1 MFFAIFSLIYLN
13 GFNQSCIESSL
24 VIQQIRAKDTDS
36 NIDWEINK
44 HYTYYNP
51 TCVQRNILVVHLV
64 GSYDNPSNNIMFPSY
79 AANNGFHVVSL
90 KYPNSTAAQTACNNS
105 TDIDCYEKFRREII
119 EGGDFHPDITVDVP
133 NAINNR
139 LIKLLMYLDTN
150 NPNENWGN
158 YYSGSTIN
166 WNKIIV
172 LGHSQGVG
180 PAAYIAKK

>member
-64 GSYDNPSNNIMFPSY
+64 GSYDNPSNNLMFPSY
-79 AANNGFHVVSL
+79 VANNGFHVVSL
-90 KYPNSTAAQTACNNS
+90 KYPDSTAAQTACNNS